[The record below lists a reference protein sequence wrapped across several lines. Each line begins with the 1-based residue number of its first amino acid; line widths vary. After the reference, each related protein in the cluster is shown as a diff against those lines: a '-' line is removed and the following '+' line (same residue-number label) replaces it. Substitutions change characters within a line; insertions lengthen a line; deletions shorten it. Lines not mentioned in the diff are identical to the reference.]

1 MRFVA
6 AIISFV
12 IAFGLIA
19 YGIAQRTVLAEAD
32 SITASETFTTNA
44 PVTVVSSSVLKSL
57 PGRQE
62 IQISGA
68 KKIFAAYGRTE
79 DVMAWV
85 GDTSYNMV
93 GFNRDRSSLTTKLS
107 TGKFSKVPNP
117 QGSDL
122 WLDEFSEID
131 RLNFTVNVPDDI
143 SVIIVSDGAG
153 AAPSDLSIRW
163 PLDNRTPWSGPLI
176 VGGIV
181 LLIVGLAL
189 YLWGLAHLRRSRGP
203 RRKSPKMPKV
213 PRQRSY
219 RPRKPKAMA
228 QSGGRRSNRR
238 RMVAIGP
245 VLLIG
250 GLMLSG
256 CSPNSWPDFMTGAAS
271 GTPTPTAS
279 ATGVAS
285 DQTPP
290 AVTVAQ
296 LKVIISKI
304 SAVAAKADA
313 DKDVELAKTRF
324 SGPAL
329 DLRAANYA
337 IRKVDGTQAA
347 LAAIPAA
354 AATVILPQQTVKWPR
369 TVFTVVVNP
378 TDKKVPPVGLML
390 EQKTPRSEYKVQ
402 YATSLEAGVV
412 LPKLA
417 AKEVGAPRLPPDG
430 KLLELEPSKIALAYG
445 DIVEKGP
452 TSESMK
458 YFDTSNDLLLP
469 TIGVDAPKT
478 GRKALQTALP
488 ATAKMEFANSVGPFD
503 SIALGSN
510 DSGAIVAVYLNETV
524 TVSPVE
530 AGAAVNPEGQVKSL
544 SGVTGSTKGTVA
556 IYGNQLLFYV
566 PSAQNKTQKISL
578 LGFATGLTSAKE
590 LP

>member
-1 MRFVA
+1 MRFIA

-32 SITASETFTTNA
+32 SVTASETFTTKA
-44 PVTVVSSSVLKSL
+44 PVTIVNSSTLKSL

-62 IQISGA
+62 IQISGS

-79 DVMAWV
+79 DVLAWV
-85 GDTSYNMV
+85 GDTSYNRV
-93 GFNRDRSSLTTKLS
+93 GFDRNKSTLTSKLMA
-107 TGKFSKVPNP
+107 GKASEVPNP

-122 WLDEFSEID
+122 WLDEFSETD
-131 RLNFTVNVPDDI
+131 SLDFTVNVPDDI
-143 SVIIVSDGAG
+143 SVIIVSDGKS
-153 AAPSDLSIRW
+153 AAPSNLSIRW

-181 LLIVGLAL
+181 LLIIGLAL

-203 RRKSPKMPKV
+203 RRKTPKMPKV

-219 RPRKPKAMA
+219 RPRKPKAVA
-228 QSGGRRSNRR
+228 PVGGRRSSRR
-238 RMVAIGP
+238 RMVTIVP

-250 GLMLSG
+250 GLTLSG
-256 CSPNSWPDFMTGAAS
+256 CSPDSWPDFVTGASSA
-271 GTPTPTAS
+271 TPTPTAS
-279 ATGVAS
+279 TTAAAA
-285 DQTPP
+285 DPTPP
-290 AVTVAQ
+290 AVTVPQ
-296 LKVIISKI
+296 LKVIIARI

-324 SGPAL
+324 DGPAL
-329 DLRAANYA
+329 DLRSANYA
-337 IRKVDGTQAA
+337 IRKVDDTQAA
-347 LAAIPAA
+347 LAAIPAST
-354 AATVILPQQTVKWPR
+354 ATVILPQQQKAGKWPR
-369 TVFTVVVNP
+369 VVFTVVVNP

-390 EQKTPRSEYKVQ
+390 EQKTPRSDYKVQ
-402 YATSLEAGVV
+402 YATALEAGVV

-417 AKEVGAPRLPPDG
+417 AKEVGAPRLDPDV

-445 DIVEKGP
+445 DILEKGP
-452 TSESMK
+452 TSESAK
-458 YFDTSNDLLLP
+458 YFDTSDDKL
-469 TIGVDAPKT
+469 IGLI
-478 GRKALQTALP
+478 GLEYRKSLQAALP
-488 ATAKMEFANSVGPFD
+488 ATAKMEFANAVGPYD
-503 SIALGSN
+503 SISLGSN

-524 TVSPVE
+524 TVTPVE

-556 IYGNQLLFYV
+556 VYGDQLLFYV
-566 PSAQNKTQKISL
+566 PASTSKQKISL